1 MCDSRFDTDQVPQT
15 DSTTAKTH
23 YISKTM
29 IPRLILDLFKTTV
42 LYYEKET
49 KPSDAHD
56 FMAAK

>member
-1 MCDSRFDTDQVPQT
+1 MCDSRFDTDHVPQT
-15 DSTTAKTH
+15 DSTTKTH

-29 IPRLILDLFKTTV
+29 IIRLILALFKITV

-49 KPSDAHD
+49 KPPDAHD